1 MNLTEQLDREIISE
15 LLSTPALRDLV
26 VWLAW
31 AGFEAEKRRREARQL
46 AELWPKGW
54 PQRLEL
60 ESVR

>member
-1 MNLTEQLDREIISE
+1 MNLTEQVDREIMNE

-26 VWLAW
+26 VWLAG

-54 PQRLEL
+54 PQRQEL